1 MEYNLAISDMRS
13 GDEAEGYYILSRAEV
28 KKSSGGR
35 PYLNAV
41 LSDCTGSIPA
51 KMWDFSMALDS
62 GDVGSVVK
70 VRGSVTE
77 YNGALQF
84 TIRQYR
90 PANERDEYDLAE
102 LVPTAPIDPAETME
116 WIRDMVRSIADP
128 DYRAVCEKMLDLHA
142 DSFVSIP
149 AAKSIHHAC
158 RSGLLMHTAAML
170 RVAEFLAGEYGDF
183 IDRSLLLAGTV
194 LHDIAK
200 EKEFRLSGLGL
211 VTDYSPMGDLLGH
224 LVIGAQEVAKTAE
237 ELGVPA
243 EKSMLLQH
251 MILSHHGS
259 PELGAAVTPRCAE
272 SELLSMIDRMDAHM
286 QVYRETLRGMAPGTF
301 SDRIFAL
308 DKRIYHHG

>member
-1 MEYNLAISDMRS
+1 MEYNLAIGNMRS
-13 GDEAEGYYILSRAEV
+13 GDEAEGFYVLSRAEV
-28 KKSSGGR
+28 KKASSGR

-51 KMWDFSMALDS
+51 KMWDFNRSLDS
-62 GDVGSVVK
+62 SDVGSVVK

-77 YNGALQF
+77 YNGAPQF

-90 PANERDEYDLAE
+90 PADERDEYDLSE
-102 LVPTAPIDPAETME
+102 LVPAAPIDPGETMA
-116 WIRDMVRSIADP
+116 WILDEVRSIPDA
-128 DYRAVCEKMLDLHA
+128 DYRAVCEKMLLRHA
-142 DSFVSIP
+142 EAFASIP
-149 AAKSIHHAC
+149 AAKSIHHAF
-158 RSGLLMHTAAML
+158 RSGLLMHTASML
-170 RVAEFLAGEYGDF
+170 RIAEFLAGEYGDF

-200 EKEFRLSGLGL
+200 EKEFVLSGLGL
-211 VTDYSPMGDLLGH
+211 VTDYSAMGDLLGH
-224 LVIGAQEVAKTAE
+224 LVMGAQEAAKTAE
-237 ELGVPA
+237 ELGIPE

-251 MILSHHGS
+251 MILSHHGT

-286 QVYRETLRGMAPGTF
+286 QVYRETLRDMEPGTF

-308 DKRIYHHG
+308 EKRIYNHG